1 MLTSTFHDVCYAV
14 EKKESVLGSFFK
26 KFLGIDPDFSFRI
39 SNLLT
44 PIYADFMHI
53 LSQYHRGGIHS
64 NLGESSLTSMDWFF
78 YNELC
83 EKLVKKNHGVL
94 SALMLCHRMAIK
106 EGFLGNPANPPTGDE
121 WDFYFYHV
129 PASHAISLHHM
140 DSIKVKFKKH
150 PFAFMLIL
158 CDELQDWG
166 RGGNEMSD
174 LIFLKSVIVEK
185 STVPKI
191 CFEIDCST
199 TRQNLLIETLRK
211 RLNPTD
217 SLLIM
222 INNLDIFEGLG

>member
-1 MLTSTFHDVCYAV
+1 
-14 EKKESVLGSFFK
+14 
-26 KFLGIDPDFSFRI
+26 
-39 SNLLT
+39 
-44 PIYADFMHI
+44 MHI